1 MTNDN
6 TTPMAAKEYD
16 KMINNTIPYYPDFYL
31 QTLDV
36 IEQCNFEKINW
47 LDLGC
52 GTGIQEELAL
62 KKIQGSGFVLVDPS
76 EKMLDFLYSR
86 KIKTF
91 HSFRI

>member
-52 GTGIQEELAL
+52 GTGTQEELAL
-62 KKIQGSGFVLVDPS
+62 KKIQGSGFVLVGIY
-76 EKMLDFLYSR
+76 KNQVQQNKKNF
-86 KIKTF
+86 IV
-91 HSFRI
+91 